1 MDVIWESRLRRSL
14 TLPRISHI
22 GHAWILALTI
32 AVGGCAWQPVEPP
45 DARTAGA
52 AEPVPV
58 SSTIGERVASIALEQ
73 IGTPYRYGGQTPA
86 GFDCSGLVHYA
97 YGQAGKS
104 VPRTTGGLWSRA
116 QPVARNELRAGDL
129 LFFSIDGKMQHVG
142 LYVGNGRFAHAPSS
156 GRTVTVESLTTEF
169 YRQAFLRGGR
179 LQ

>member
-1 MDVIWESRLRRSL
+1 MPVV
-14 TLPRISHI
+14 SHSGYACIIALAI
-22 GHAWILALTI
+22 G
-32 AVGGCAWQPVEPP
+32 VGGCAWQPVEPP
-45 DARTAGA
+45 DAGTGA
-52 AEPVPV
+52 ASEAAPLR
-58 SSTIGERVASIALEQ
+58 STIGERAASIALEQ

-104 VPRTTGGLWSRA
+104 VPRTTGALWSRA

-142 LYVGNGRFAHAPSS
+142 LYVGDGRFAHAPSS
-156 GRTVTVESLTTEF
+156 GRTVTVESLSTEF